1 MNRSH
6 EMERRI
12 LASEVRATQTDSE
25 MKVSGYAAK
34 YGVLSGDLGGFKEK
48 IAKRAFDRILSTN
61 PDTVMLLNHDANHV
75 LGRTSSGTLTL
86 RGDDKGL
93 AFDCLLPN
101 TQSGRDTHESIKRGD
116 LAGCSFAFQLGKRS
130 DGSAMDSFDEEEEIE
145 DEKDLGLRGRA
156 KAKKILVRTVHDYSS
171 LLDVSICTYPAFTQT
186 SVAARH
192 NIVAA
197 EVRSY
202 VEKAAQEANRAIND
216 EALAQ
221 YTQMQRE
228 RLAEL
233 DAEMNQRCIDPAYR
247 ERR

>member
-1 MNRSH
+1 
-6 EMERRI
+6 MERRI
-12 LASEVRATQTDSE
+12 LASEVRAAEAGDE
-25 MKVSGYAAK
+25 LRVSGYAAK

-48 IAKRAFDRILSTN
+48 IAKRAFDRILSTS

-130 DGSAMDSFDEEEEIE
+130 DGSSMDSFDEQEEIE
-145 DEKDLGLRGRA
+145 DEKDLGLRGKA
-156 KAKKILVRTVHDYSS
+156 KGKKILVRTVHDYSS
-171 LLDVSICTYPAFTQT
+171 LLDVSICTYPSFTQT

-192 NIVAA
+192 NVVAA

-221 YTQMQRE
+221 YTLMQRA
-228 RLAEL
+228 RLAEFT
-233 DAEMNQRCIDPAYR
+233 AEIHQRAIDPAFR
-247 ERR
+247 ERQ